1 MLTEA
6 RFVKSS
12 PTRVGVL
19 REEMNKPKKLRA
31 PSIPRFLRNG
41 WETTNLN
48 QLGS

>member
-1 MLTEA
+1 M
-6 RFVKSS
+6 KSTT
-12 PTRVGVL
+12 TRIGVL
-19 REEMNKPKKLRA
+19 RVEMNKPKKLRA